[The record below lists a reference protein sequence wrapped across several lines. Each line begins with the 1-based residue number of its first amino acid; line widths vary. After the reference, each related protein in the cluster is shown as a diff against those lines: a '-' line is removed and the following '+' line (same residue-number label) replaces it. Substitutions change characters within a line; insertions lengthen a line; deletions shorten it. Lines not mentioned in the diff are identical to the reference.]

1 MGLCILFFFLSS
13 LLFPQMLDMSFKRK
27 PIVLFPSLKSW
38 GNFLLPTLAV
48 FKLFLQAG
56 TLGILQISSVQ
67 FSCSV
72 MSDFLWPHG
81 LQHARPPCP
90 SPNPRVYPNMS
101 TESVMPSSHL
111 ILCRPL
117 LLPPSI
123 FPSIRVF
130 SNESTLHIRWPK
142 YWRFSFNIS
151 PSKWTLRTDLL

>member
-13 LLFPQMLDMSFKRK
+13 LLFPQMLDISFKRK

-38 GNFLLPTLAV
+38 GNVPLPTLAV

-81 LQHARPPCP
+81 LQQARPPCS
-90 SPNPRVYPNMS
+90 SPTPGVYPNWCPLS
-101 TESVMPSSHL
+101 WPCHLTISSSVIP
-111 ILCRPL
+111 
-117 LLPPSI
+117 
-123 FPSIRVF
+123 
-130 SNESTLHIRWPK
+130 
-142 YWRFSFNIS
+142 FSFQLQSFPASGSFQMSQFFASGGQIQ
-151 PSKWTLRTDLL
+151 WQF